1 MPGGEVTLVEL
12 TKRFDDVVAVNS
24 VNLNIAPGEF
34 FSLLGPSGCGKT
46 TTLRMIAGFDAPTS
60 GQILLDGGD
69 VAGVPAFKRNVN
81 TVFQSYA
88 LFPHLRVFDNVAF
101 GLRRARVDKGEIRQR
116 VADALAQVELTGLER
131 RKPAQLS
138 GGQQQ
143 RVALARVLVLRPAVV
158 LLDEPLGA
166 LDAKIRRALQI
177 ELKALQEQVGLT
189 FIYVTHDQEEALTMS
204 DRLAVMN
211 GGQVEQLGPPREVYE
226 QPTTTFVADFL
237 GISNLLSG
245 VAEGS
250 DGEHCRVRIADLEL
264 RAAQGESAVHGA
276 TKVLIRPERVRLAPH
291 GSVGENR
298 VPGIVERVVYRG
310 ASNQV
315 FIRLANGESVQAV
328 VQNTGEGT
336 EYVAGDPVLAH
347 FPPQAL
353 RVLVDTGTAPL
364 EDVGGQQTVQEAP
377 TAIGT

>member
-211 GGQVEQLGPPREVYE
+211 GGHVEQLGPPREVYE

-291 GSVGENR
+291 GSGGENR